1 MTSSISRSSSAVVS
15 SAGRLLQQAGRIDQP
30 ADQSEP
36 VDDLVERVGDLVL
49 VGDVGGDEDRVLVGE
64 GGLGRGERGL
74 VGIEHGDRPAIVQQ
88 PFGDRQADARCAAGD
103 DRRMLHLMR
112 SRIET

>member
-15 SAGRLLQQAGRIDQP
+15 SAGRLFSRP
-30 ADQSEP
+30 AELTSP
-36 VDDLVERVGDLVL
+36 PISPSRSTTWSNASAISSSSVTSAPMKIAFSSAKAR
-49 VGDVGGDEDRVLVGE
+49 
-64 GGLGRGERGL
+64 LGRGERGL
-74 VGIEHGDRPAIVQQ
+74 VGIEHGDRPAIVEQ
-88 PFGDRQADARCAAGD
+88 PFGDRQADARCTAGD